1 MVEEEEEKEDIQD
14 NKKEK
19 KEQKENKEKN
29 KNEVNDKTENKD
41 EALEL
46 KDRLLRLAAEFD
58 NYKKRTSKDVEN
70 SKILGKIEFA
80 SKILPIVDEFE
91 LAIDAMKINSESE
104 KGVAM
109 VFSNLIE
116 ALKKEG
122 IKEIDAKGQ
131 FDPYKHEIMLSKNS
145 DLPHGT
151 IIQIVRKGYTIN
163 GIMIRPV
170 SVIISNGEKDT
181 QEKEKNQNIK

>member
-1 MVEEEEEKEDIQD
+1 MVEEKNEKEDIQD

-19 KEQKENKEKN
+19 KEQKDNQEKK
-29 KNEVNDKTENKD
+29 KNEADEVNDKTKTKD
-41 EALEL
+41 EVLEL

-58 NYKKRTSKDVEN
+58 NYKKRTSKDIEN
-70 SKILGKIEFA
+70 SKTQGKIEFA

-91 LAIDAMKINSESE
+91 LAIDAMKINNESE
-104 KGVAM
+104 KGVVM

-116 ALKKEG
+116 VLKKEG

-145 DLPHGT
+145 ELPHGT
-151 IIQIVRKGYTIN
+151 NAQ
-163 GIMIRPV
+163 
-170 SVIISNGEKDT
+170 
-181 QEKEKNQNIK
+181 

>member
-1 MVEEEEEKEDIQD
+1 
-14 NKKEK
+14 
-19 KEQKENKEKN
+19 
-29 KNEVNDKTENKD
+29 
-41 EALEL
+41 
-46 KDRLLRLAAEFD
+46 
-58 NYKKRTSKDVEN
+58 
-70 SKILGKIEFA
+70 
-80 SKILPIVDEFE
+80 
-91 LAIDAMKINSESE
+91 MKINNESE

-116 ALKKEG
+116 TLKKEG

-145 DLPHGT
+145 ELPHGT

-181 QEKEKNQNIK
+181 QKKEKTEM